1 MNNEHGTPD
10 PICSDYCISYN
21 RRHLNY
27 LPVGEI
33 KVARGDQFMI
43 SLKEHL
49 LPEGTKTLYI
59 ERTNERS
66 RV

>member
-10 PICSDYCISYN
+10 LICSTYCISYN

-59 ERTNERS
+59 ERRHEEL
-66 RV
+66 